1 MGCEVHLSDGD
12 VVRLASEPDGIVVT
26 LARAL
31 DREPVTDD
39 PHGPLVP
46 RGFALFHDLDSAE
59 VWVNAAQVA
68 AIRPT

>member
-1 MGCEVHLSDGD
+1 MGCEIHLSDGE
-12 VVRLASEPDGIVVT
+12 VVRLASESDGIVVT

-39 PHGPLVP
+39 PQEPLVP
-46 RGFALFHDLDSAE
+46 RGFALFHDLEGAE

-68 AIRPT
+68 AIRPL